1 MALSS
6 IRMLWSMQ
14 KKDSMTS
21 LNTATALTGMFNFY
35 FALSV
40 DLSVN
45 VILLEEVL
53 I

>member
-1 MALSS
+1 
-6 IRMLWSMQ
+6 MQ

-45 VILLEEVL
+45 VKILLEEVL